1 MILIPPY
8 CHKDTPISEK
18 KVFNALKNDKNII
31 TKNWIVYHS
40 LNYPVS
46 ISKSKRSSFLYF
58 GESDFLI
65 LAKDI
70 GIINIEVKGG
80 SITCLDGVWH
90 LKSRY
95 ESKNLSKSPIKQ
107 AHDTKYNIQE
117 YIRKKFNRNYPQ
129 EYLVIFP
136 DCSLSNISDN
146 IEYSENNIIDADQFY
161 NNFSQ
166 KITNLVKNLKPG
178 GNIVNLENDAIN
190 KLKKIIRPD
199 FETHI
204 KTSTILKDS
213 ENEIY
218 QYTKDQLK
226 VLERLEHEPR
236 LLVTGSQGTGKTVM
250 AEEIIKRF
258 ANTRKKILFIN
269 SGRLANLVTKSKYID
284 DYKNIS
290 FCTFNKFLRDINIHF
305 NNDISNLPKD
315 FISANNLLSEKAV
328 QLLNNSTDE
337 KYSYDLIIID
347 EIQHC
352 YFYNSFYL
360 LLDKILKKGLLEGN
374 YYFFGDFNYQNI
386 IGEKLSKDILKDRM
400 PKENLQSYEQITL
413 WHNVR
418 NSENIAFEAPVI
430 SGIVEQLP
438 LPYSITKTSGQ
449 TEHLFCKDDEDKKD
463 KLLNI
468 LKKLSLDGVPGTDIV
483 ILSNYTFTNNKNI
496 LNDLDIS
503 EYYNICDLSKMLNE
517 SFLLNKKN
525 TIKKIDTI
533 YFSTAL
539 AFQGL
544 ESKII
549 IYIDPLDATYGLSS
563 DNDQQT
569 SNEAHMLLF
578 NAMGRA
584 NTFLYLL
591 WDKSFES
598 WYKKRLRLLGN
609 LMAKNEN

>member
-80 SITCLDGVWH
+80 SITCLDGVWR

-269 SGRLANLVTKSKYID
+269 SGRLANLVTKSKYTD

-290 FCTFNKFLRDINIHF
+290 FCTFNKFLRDINIYF

>member
-290 FCTFNKFLRDINIHF
+290 FCTYNKFLRDINIYF

>member
-8 CHKDTPISEK
+8 CHKDTPSSEK
-18 KVFNALKNDKNII
+18 KVFNALKHDSNLI

-46 ISKSKRSSFLYF
+46 ISKTKRSSFLYF

-65 LAKDI
+65 LAENI

-80 SITCLDGVWH
+80 SITCLDGIWQ

-95 ESKNLSKSPIKQ
+95 ETKNLSKSPIKQ

-117 YIRKKFNRNYPQ
+117 YIRKKFNRVYPQ

-136 DCSLSNISDN
+136 DCSLTNIVDN

-166 KITNLVKNLKPG
+166 RISNLVKGLKPG
-178 GNIVNLENDAIN
+178 GNIVNLENNEIN

-199 FETHI
+199 FETYI

-213 ENEIY
+213 EDEIS

-226 VLERLEHEPR
+226 VLERIEHEPR

-258 ANTRKKILFIN
+258 ANTGKKILFIN
-269 SGRLANLVTKSKYID
+269 SGRLANLLTKFKYRD
-284 DYKNIS
+284 DYKNINFS
-290 FCTFNKFLRDINIHF
+290 TFNNFVRDINKHF
-305 NNDISNLPKD
+305 NNNISNLSKN
-315 FISANNLLSEKAV
+315 FIEANNFLTKEAL
-328 QLLNNSTDE
+328 QLLNKTTDD
-337 KYSYDLIIID
+337 KYLYDFIIID

-352 YFYNSFYL
+352 YFYDSFYL

-374 YYFFGDFNYQNI
+374 YYFFGDFDYQNI
-386 IGEKLSKDILKDRM
+386 IGEKLDKNILKNRM
-400 PKENLQSYEQITL
+400 PKEHLQSYEQIML

-418 NSENIAFEAPVI
+418 NSEDIAFEAPVI
-430 SGIVEQLP
+430 SGLIEELP
-438 LPYSITKTSGQ
+438 LPYTVTKTPGK
-449 TEHLFCKDDEDKKD
+449 TKHLFCKDDDDKKD
-463 KLLNI
+463 NLLNI
-468 LKKLSLDGVPGTDIV
+468 LKKLSLDNVSGNDIV
-483 ILSNYTFTNNKNI
+483 ILSNYTLANNKNI
-496 LNDLDIS
+496 LNSIDVS
-503 EYYNICDLSKMLNE
+503 QYYNIYDLSKMSNDGVLNNDK
-517 SFLLNKKN
+517 NKIKN
-525 TIKKIDTI
+525 KDTI
-533 YFSTAL
+533 YFSTTL

-549 IYIDPLDATYGLSS
+549 IYLDPLDTFYQSS
-563 DNDQQT
+563 SNADERT
-569 SNEAHMLLF
+569 TNEAHMLLF

-591 WDKSFES
+591 WDKTFET
-598 WYKKRLRLLGN
+598 WYEKRLRLLGN

>member
-8 CHKDTPISEK
+8 CHKDTPSSEK

>member
-8 CHKDTPISEK
+8 CHKDTPSSEK

-178 GNIVNLENDAIN
+178 GNIVNLENEAIN

-290 FCTFNKFLRDINIHF
+290 FCTFNKFLRDINIYF

>member
-8 CHKDTPISEK
+8 CHKDTPSSEK
-18 KVFNALKNDKNII
+18 KVFNALKHDSNLI

-46 ISKSKRSSFLYF
+46 ISKTKRSSFLYF

-65 LAKDI
+65 LAENI

-80 SITCLDGVWH
+80 SITCLDGIWQ

-95 ESKNLSKSPIKQ
+95 ETKNLSKSPIKQ

-117 YIRKKFNRNYPQ
+117 YIRKKFNRVYPQ

-136 DCSLSNISDN
+136 DCSLTNIVDN

-166 KITNLVKNLKPG
+166 RISNLVKDLKPG
-178 GNIVNLENDAIN
+178 GNIVNLENNEIN
-190 KLKKIIRPD
+190 KLKKTIRPD
-199 FETHI
+199 FETYI

-213 ENEIY
+213 EDEIS

-226 VLERLEHEPR
+226 VLERIEHEPR

-258 ANTRKKILFIN
+258 ANTGKKILFIN
-269 SGRLANLVTKSKYID
+269 SGRLANLLTKFKYKD
-284 DYKNIS
+284 DYKNINFS
-290 FCTFNKFLRDINIHF
+290 TFNNFVRDINKHF
-305 NNDISNLPKD
+305 NNNISNLSKN
-315 FISANNLLSEKAV
+315 FIEANNFLTKEAL
-328 QLLNNSTDE
+328 QLLNKTTDD
-337 KYSYDLIIID
+337 KYLYDFIIID

-352 YFYNSFYL
+352 YFYDSFYL

-374 YYFFGDFNYQNI
+374 YYFFGDFDYQNI
-386 IGEKLSKDILKDRM
+386 IGEKLDKNILKNRM
-400 PKENLQSYEQITL
+400 PKEHLQSYEQIML

-418 NSENIAFEAPVI
+418 NSEDIAFEAPVI
-430 SGIVEQLP
+430 SGLIEELP
-438 LPYSITKTSGQ
+438 LPYTVTKTPGK
-449 TEHLFCKDDEDKKD
+449 TKHLFCKDDDDKKD
-463 KLLNI
+463 NLLNI
-468 LKKLSLDGVPGTDIV
+468 LKKLSLDNVSGNDIV
-483 ILSNYTFTNNKNI
+483 ILSNYTLANNKNI
-496 LNDLDIS
+496 LNSIDVS
-503 EYYNICDLSKMLNE
+503 QYYNIYDLSKMSNDGVLNNDK
-517 SFLLNKKN
+517 NKIKN
-525 TIKKIDTI
+525 KDTI
-533 YFSTAL
+533 YFSTTL

-544 ESKII
+544 ESKIV
-549 IYIDPLDATYGLSS
+549 IYLDPLDTFYQSS
-563 DNDQQT
+563 SNADERT
-569 SNEAHMLLF
+569 TNEAHMLLF

-591 WDKSFES
+591 WDKTFET
-598 WYKKRLRLLGN
+598 WYEKRLRLLGN

>member
-8 CHKDTPISEK
+8 CHKDTPSSEK
-18 KVFNALKNDKNII
+18 KVFNALKHDSNLI

-46 ISKSKRSSFLYF
+46 ISKTKRSSFLYF

-65 LAKDI
+65 LAENI

-80 SITCLDGVWH
+80 SITCLDGIWQ

-95 ESKNLSKSPIKQ
+95 ETKNLSKSPIKQ

-117 YIRKKFNRNYPQ
+117 YIRKKFNRVYPQ

-136 DCSLSNISDN
+136 DCSLTNIVDN

-166 KITNLVKNLKPG
+166 RISNLVKDLKPG
-178 GNIVNLENDAIN
+178 GNIVNLENNEIN

-199 FETHI
+199 FETYI

-213 ENEIY
+213 EDEIS

-226 VLERLEHEPR
+226 VLERIEHEPR

-258 ANTRKKILFIN
+258 ANTGKKILFIN
-269 SGRLANLVTKSKYID
+269 SGRLANLLTKFKYRD
-284 DYKNIS
+284 DYKNINFS
-290 FCTFNKFLRDINIHF
+290 TFNNFVRDINKHF
-305 NNDISNLPKD
+305 NNNISNLSKN
-315 FISANNLLSEKAV
+315 FIEANNFLTKEAL
-328 QLLNNSTDE
+328 QLLNKTTDN
-337 KYSYDLIIID
+337 KYLYDFIIID

-352 YFYNSFYL
+352 YFYDSFYL

-374 YYFFGDFNYQNI
+374 YYFFGDFDYQNI
-386 IGEKLSKDILKDRM
+386 IGEKLDKNILKNRM
-400 PKENLQSYEQITL
+400 PKEHLQSYEQIML

-418 NSENIAFEAPVI
+418 NSEDIAFEAPVI
-430 SGIVEQLP
+430 SGLIEELP
-438 LPYSITKTSGQ
+438 LPYTVTKTPGK
-449 TEHLFCKDDEDKKD
+449 TKHLFCKDDDDKKD
-463 KLLNI
+463 NLLNI
-468 LKKLSLDGVPGTDIV
+468 LKKLSLDNVSGNDIV
-483 ILSNYTFTNNKNI
+483 ILSNYTLANNKNI
-496 LNDLDIS
+496 LNSIDVS
-503 EYYNICDLSKMLNE
+503 QYYNIYDLSKMSNDGVLNNDK
-517 SFLLNKKN
+517 NKIKN
-525 TIKKIDTI
+525 KDTI
-533 YFSTAL
+533 YFSTTL

-549 IYIDPLDATYGLSS
+549 IYLDPLDTFYQSS
-563 DNDQQT
+563 SNADERT
-569 SNEAHMLLF
+569 TNEAHMLLF

-591 WDKSFES
+591 WDKTFET
-598 WYKKRLRLLGN
+598 WYEKRLRLLGN

>member
-178 GNIVNLENDAIN
+178 GNIVNLENEAIN

-290 FCTFNKFLRDINIHF
+290 FCTFNKFLRDINIYF

>member
-8 CHKDTPISEK
+8 CHKDTPSSEK

-178 GNIVNLENDAIN
+178 GNIVNLENEAIN

-269 SGRLANLVTKSKYID
+269 SGRLANLVTKSKYTD

-290 FCTFNKFLRDINIHF
+290 FCTFNKFLRDINIYF

-525 TIKKIDTI
+525 IIKKIDTI